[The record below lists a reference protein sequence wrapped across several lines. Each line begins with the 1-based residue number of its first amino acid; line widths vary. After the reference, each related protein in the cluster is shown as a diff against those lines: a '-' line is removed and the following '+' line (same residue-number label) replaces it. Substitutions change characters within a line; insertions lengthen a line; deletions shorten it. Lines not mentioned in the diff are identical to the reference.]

1 MECGC
6 DDMRGSG
13 RESMGKAITKD
24 SVFDSMR
31 RVEAALKLRYMG
43 IGFVWAWLYCTYATS
58 AVFPYRS
65 GQSINSDE
73 SWLLSAVAV
82 VLGFLVGGLLLSRRP
97 LGGHCLRRF
106 SIAAALL
113 LAAGTIVSAMG
124 AFALGLAWLG
134 GAMTGVGY
142 ALLSLLW
149 ARALMVLDVEELEAV
164 VPLSSLVIVPCVV
177 VYPLLE
183 GVVGVVATAS
193 LPLMSGVLLLL
204 CLREGAKRCGVE
216 EAASGVGGMSPYLKE
231 AEASGAASASSDAGA
246 SLSRRFGI
254 AESWGFYL
262 GRVAVVLVVL
272 YLAIGWQAA
281 LADVRDSMHA
291 LIDLDVSMLI
301 SSLASVALG
310 IAIVF
315 FSRRVS
321 FTGLFRW
328 AVPCVIITL
337 VLHGSSGLWAGFV
350 SNAIG
355 DTLDSLIQVLVYLF
369 AITLAKQGKA
379 PVALGVGLLNGSVQ
393 LGVLFG
399 NLAGSA
405 CAGPA
410 AASSEVAFLS
420 ALICLVALVGIV
432 APQREPIEVRPMA
445 EAGSDALEHSL
456 MVGCELLQKKFGLS
470 DRETEIAFL
479 LARGYS
485 RPYIREK
492 LFISKNTVATHIRH
506 IYGKL
511 GIHSKEELID
521 LATEAAR
528 K

>member
-1 MECGC
+1 
-6 DDMRGSG
+6 
-13 RESMGKAITKD
+13 
-24 SVFDSMR
+24 
-31 RVEAALKLRYMG
+31 
-43 IGFVWAWLYCTYATS
+43 
-58 AVFPYRS
+58 
-65 GQSINSDE
+65 
-73 SWLLSAVAV
+73 
-82 VLGFLVGGLLLSRRP
+82 
-97 LGGHCLRRF
+97 
-106 SIAAALL
+106 
-113 LAAGTIVSAMG
+113 
-124 AFALGLAWLG
+124 
-134 GAMTGVGY
+134 MTGVGY

-183 GVVGVVATAS
+183 GVVGVVATAL

-204 CLREGAKRCGVE
+204 CLREGAKRGGVE
-216 EAASGVGGMSPYLKE
+216 EAASSVGGMSPYLKDS
-231 AEASGAASASSDAGA
+231 EASGAASASSGAGA

-337 VLHGSSGLWAGFV
+337 VLHGSSGLWVGFV

-405 CAGPA
+405 CA
-410 AASSEVAFLS
+410 AASSEAAFLS
-420 ALICLVALVGIV
+420 ALICLVALIGIA

-445 EAGSDALEHSL
+445 AAGSDALEHSL

-511 GIHSKEELID
+511 DIHSKEELID

>member
-1 MECGC
+1 
-6 DDMRGSG
+6 
-13 RESMGKAITKD
+13 MGKAITKD

-82 VLGFLVGGLLLSRRP
+82 VLGFFVGGLLLSRRP
-97 LGGHCLRRF
+97 LGARCLRRF

-113 LAAGTIVSAMG
+113 LAAGTIVSALG

-216 EAASGVGGMSPYLKE
+216 EAASGVGGMSPYFKE
-231 AEASGAASASSDAGA
+231 AEASGAASASSGAGA

-321 FTGLFRW
+321 FTELFRW

-399 NLAGSA
+399 NLAGAHALVPPRRLLRLPFCRRSSASWPSLALWRPSANRLKCGRWLRRVRMRLSTHSWWGANCCRRNSA
-405 CAGPA
+405 C
-410 AASSEVAFLS
+410 
-420 ALICLVALVGIV
+420 LI
-432 APQREPIEVRPMA
+432 
-445 EAGSDALEHSL
+445 
-456 MVGCELLQKKFGLS
+456 
-470 DRETEIAFL
+470 
-479 LARGYS
+479 AR
-485 RPYIREK
+485 RK
-492 LFISKNTVATHIRH
+492 LPFS
-506 IYGKL
+506 
-511 GIHSKEELID
+511 
-521 LATEAAR
+521 
-528 K
+528 

>member
-1 MECGC
+1 
-6 DDMRGSG
+6 
-13 RESMGKAITKD
+13 
-24 SVFDSMR
+24 
-31 RVEAALKLRYMG
+31 
-43 IGFVWAWLYCTYATS
+43 
-58 AVFPYRS
+58 
-65 GQSINSDE
+65 
-73 SWLLSAVAV
+73 
-82 VLGFLVGGLLLSRRP
+82 
-97 LGGHCLRRF
+97 
-106 SIAAALL
+106 
-113 LAAGTIVSAMG
+113 
-124 AFALGLAWLG
+124 
-134 GAMTGVGY
+134 
-142 ALLSLLW
+142 
-149 ARALMVLDVEELEAV
+149 
-164 VPLSSLVIVPCVV
+164 
-177 VYPLLE
+177 
-183 GVVGVVATAS
+183 
-193 LPLMSGVLLLL
+193 
-204 CLREGAKRCGVE
+204 
-216 EAASGVGGMSPYLKE
+216 MSPYLKDRE
-231 AEASGAASASSDAGA
+231 TPNTATVSSGADA
-246 SLSRRFGI
+246 SLPRCFGV
-254 AESWGFYL
+254 AKSWGSYL
-262 GRVAVVLVVL
+262 VRVAVVLVVL

-350 SNAIG
+350 SSAIG

-410 AASSEVAFLS
+410 AASSEAAFLS
-420 ALICLVALVGIV
+420 ALICLVALVGIA

-445 EAGSDALEHSL
+445 AAGSDALEHSL
-456 MVGCELLQKKFGLS
+456 MVGCEVLQERFGLS
-470 DRETEIAFL
+470 DRETEISFL
-479 LARGYS
+479 LARGYN

-511 GIHSKEELID
+511 DIHSKEELID
-521 LATEAAR
+521 LVTEAAR

>member
-1 MECGC
+1 M
-6 DDMRGSG
+6 
-13 RESMGKAITKD
+13 
-24 SVFDSMR
+24 
-31 RVEAALKLRYMG
+31 
-43 IGFVWAWLYCTYATS
+43 
-58 AVFPYRS
+58 
-65 GQSINSDE
+65 
-73 SWLLSAVAV
+73 
-82 VLGFLVGGLLLSRRP
+82 
-97 LGGHCLRRF
+97 
-106 SIAAALL
+106 
-113 LAAGTIVSAMG
+113 
-124 AFALGLAWLG
+124 
-134 GAMTGVGY
+134 
-142 ALLSLLW
+142 
-149 ARALMVLDVEELEAV
+149 
-164 VPLSSLVIVPCVV
+164 
-177 VYPLLE
+177 
-183 GVVGVVATAS
+183 
-193 LPLMSGVLLLL
+193 
-204 CLREGAKRCGVE
+204 
-216 EAASGVGGMSPYLKE
+216 
-231 AEASGAASASSDAGA
+231 
-246 SLSRRFGI
+246 
-254 AESWGFYL
+254 
-262 GRVAVVLVVL
+262 VL

-337 VLHGSSGLWAGFV
+337 VLHGSSGLWVGFV

-355 DTLDSLIQVLVYLF
+355 DTLDLLIQVLVYLF

-410 AASSEVAFLS
+410 AASSEAAFLS
-420 ALICLVALVGIV
+420 ALICLVALVGIA

-445 EAGSDALEHSL
+445 AAGSDALEHSL

-511 GIHSKEELID
+511 DIHSKEELID

>member
-82 VLGFLVGGLLLSRRP
+82 VLGFLIGGLLLSRRP

-113 LAAGTIVSAMG
+113 LAAGTIVSALG

-216 EAASGVGGMSPYLKE
+216 EAASGVGG
-231 AEASGAASASSDAGA
+231 D
-246 SLSRRFGI
+246 
-254 AESWGFYL
+254 
-262 GRVAVVLVVL
+262 
-272 YLAIGWQAA
+272 
-281 LADVRDSMHA
+281 
-291 LIDLDVSMLI
+291 
-301 SSLASVALG
+301 VAL
-310 IAIVF
+310 
-315 FSRRVS
+315 
-321 FTGLFRW
+321 
-328 AVPCVIITL
+328 PQ
-337 VLHGSSGLWAGFV
+337 GS
-350 SNAIG
+350 
-355 DTLDSLIQVLVYLF
+355 
-369 AITLAKQGKA
+369 
-379 PVALGVGLLNGSVQ
+379 
-393 LGVLFG
+393 
-399 NLAGSA
+399 
-405 CAGPA
+405 
-410 AASSEVAFLS
+410 
-420 ALICLVALVGIV
+420 
-432 APQREPIEVRPMA
+432 
-445 EAGSDALEHSL
+445 
-456 MVGCELLQKKFGLS
+456 
-470 DRETEIAFL
+470 
-479 LARGYS
+479 
-485 RPYIREK
+485 
-492 LFISKNTVATHIRH
+492 
-506 IYGKL
+506 
-511 GIHSKEELID
+511 
-521 LATEAAR
+521 
-528 K
+528 